1 MAAKPWRRLAKSDL
15 RADKREASG
24 AKVRAQTGRVATMK
38 FERLRLTGFKSF
50 CDQAEFRIE
59 PGLTGVVGPNGC
71 GKSNLVEAIRWVMGE
86 SSFKAMRGSGMEDVI
101 FSGSGRRPSRNNAE
115 VGLVLDNS
123 DRRAPAAFNDS
134 ERIEVTRRI
143 ERDAGSTYRVNGKEV
158 RARDVQ
164 LLFADASTGSRSPSL
179 VRQGQIGEIIAA
191 KPQARRLILEEAAGV
206 SGLHSRR
213 HEAELRLKGAEDNL
227 VRVEDVLQQIDAQV
241 DSLKRQARQANRYRD
256 LAGSLR
262 RQEALARLIAWREHE
277 AAFAEA
283 RRRLDQDLIDV
294 AERTRAQAEAAREQ
308 AIAAAALPSLREE
321 EARRGAALHRISLA
335 RDALDA
341 EEKRAREREAELERR
356 IAQFAGDLQR
366 EEALIADAAGVM
378 ERLAAEEARLADEGA
393 RADDEAARA
402 SRAEEGA
409 QGRLAGAESTLAE
422 AQAAA
427 SDLAARRRALADAAG
442 EEGRRLERL
451 QAEYSAIERERSAL
465 GAAGFDDA
473 EREAGAVKVAGLG
486 EALASAEREAQA
498 AEERHAQAREIEASR
513 RAPLA
518 EAERAAQKL
527 ETEARTLSKLLGSD
541 SSGPWPRAVDAVSV
555 ARGYEAA
562 LGAALGDDL
571 DASVDEAAPAHWS
584 LIGPREDDPPLPAG
598 ADPLSQRVAAPP
610 ALARRLSQIGVA
622 PRSDGK
628 RLALELK
635 PGQRLVS
642 LEGDLWRWDG
652 FVAAAEAPTAAARRL
667 REKNRLGD
675 LEREAE
681 AARQAAAALSA
692 EAASA
697 ADAVREAAAAEAEWR
712 GQVRAARAASEAA
725 RDAFAQSE
733 RVRAQTL
740 ARRSAVEEGFARASA
755 ARDEAAERKTKAE
768 AALSELGPGDDVALH
783 LDEAREAAERARGA
797 FAEAR
802 AAAQSLARE
811 AQARSVR
818 RDAIAAERSSWDQ
831 RLTKAEG
838 RIAEL
843 AGRRAEAEREKTA
856 LDGAPADFAR
866 ARRALADEHAQAED
880 ARKDA
885 ADALALGETALADA
899 DRAAR
904 AALEAMSAAR
914 EARAASEERVE
925 NARVRGEELRHAIA
939 SELDC
944 EPSGLAALAGHKDG
958 AVLPGLAE
966 VERKLD
972 NLRQE
977 RERLGAVNLRAD
989 DELVEVLGARD
1000 KLIAERDDLTEAIK
1014 RLRGAIGTLNQEGRQ
1029 RLIAAFDVVNGH
1041 FKDLFATLFEGGNA
1055 ELQLIESDDPLEAGL
1070 ELVAQPPGKKPQ
1082 TLTLLS
1088 GGEQALTALAL
1099 IFAVFLTNPAPICVL
1114 DEVDA
1119 PLDDYNVER
1128 FCDLIDAMRKRADTR
1143 FVAITHNPITMARMD
1158 RLFGV
1163 TMAEKGVS
1171 QAIGDLARG
1180 HCFRAPG

>member
-1 MAAKPWRRLAKSDL
+1 
-15 RADKREASG
+15 
-24 AKVRAQTGRVATMK
+24 MK

-50 CDQAEFRIE
+50 CDNSEFRIE

-71 GKSNLVEAIRWVMGE
+71 GKSNLVDAMRWVMGE
-86 SSFKAMRGSGMEDVI
+86 SSFKSMRGSEMEDVI
-101 FSGSGRRPSRNNAE
+101 FAGSGRRPSRNNAE
-115 VGLVLDNS
+115 VGLVLDNA

-134 ERIEVTRRI
+134 ETIEVTRRI
-143 ERDAGSTYRVNGKEV
+143 ERDLGSTYRVNGKEV

-164 LLFADASTGSRSPSL
+164 LLFADASTGARSPSL
-179 VRQGQIGEIIAA
+179 VRQGQIGEIINA

-227 VRVEDVLQQIDAQV
+227 TRVEDVLKQIDAQV
-241 DSLKRQARQANRYRD
+241 DSLKRQARQSNRYRE
-256 LAGSLR
+256 LAGAIR
-262 RQEALARLIAWREHE
+262 RHEALARLIAWREHE
-277 AAFAEA
+277 AAFADA
-283 RRRLDQDLIDV
+283 RKRLDADLIEV
-294 AERTRAQAEAAREQ
+294 AERTRAQAEAARLQ
-308 AIAAAALPSLREE
+308 AIAAAALPPLREE
-321 EARRGAALHRISLA
+321 EARRAAALHRISLA
-335 RDALDA
+335 REALAA
-341 EEKRAREREAELERR
+341 EEKRAKEREAELNRR
-356 IAQFAGDLQR
+356 IAQFMGDLQR

-378 ERLAAEEARLADEGA
+378 ERLTAEDSALNEQGA
-393 RADDEAARA
+393 QADDEAARA
-402 SRAEEGA
+402 RGAEESA
-409 QGRLAGAESTLAE
+409 QARARGAEAALAE

-427 SDLAARRRALADAAG
+427 SDLAARRRALTGAV
-442 EEGRRLERL
+442 EEEARRLARL
-451 QAEYSAIERERSAL
+451 EAEHSSIERERAGLS
-465 GAAGFDDA
+465 AAGFEET
-473 EREAGAVKVAGLG
+473 EREARALSVAELA
-486 EALASAEREAQA
+486 EALASAERETLA
-498 AEERHAQAREIEASR
+498 AEQRHAAAREIEAER

-518 EAERAAQKL
+518 EAERTAQRL
-527 ETEARTLSKLLGSD
+527 ETEARTLAGLLGSD
-541 SSGPWPRAVDAVSV
+541 SSGPWPRAVDTVSV

-584 LIGPREDDPPLPAG
+584 LIAASEEDPPLPAG
-598 ADPLSQRVAAPP
+598 AEALIERVAAPP
-610 ALARRLSQIGVA
+610 ALARRLAQVGVVA
-622 PRSDGK
+622 RADGK
-628 RLALELK
+628 RLAQALK

-652 FVAAAEAPTAAARRL
+652 FIAAAEAPSAAARRL
-667 REKNRLGD
+667 KEKNRLGD

-681 AARQAAAALSA
+681 AARQTVASLSVEAEGAAG
-692 EAASA
+692 
-697 ADAVREAAAAEAEWR
+697 AVGEAAAQEAEWR
-712 GQVRAARAASEAA
+712 TQARAARAASDAA
-725 RDAFAQSE
+725 RDAFAEFE

-740 ARRSAVEEGFARASA
+740 SRLSAIEEAFSRAGA
-755 ARDEAAERKTKAE
+755 ARDEAAERKASAE
-768 AALSELGPGDDVALH
+768 AALVELGPGEDLARALEH
-783 LDEAREAAERARGA
+783 AREAAVRERTQ

-811 AQARSVR
+811 AQARAAR
-818 RDAIAAERSSWDQ
+818 RSAIAAEHSSWDE
-831 RLTKAEG
+831 RLTHAQG
-838 RIAEL
+838 RIGEL
-843 AGRRAEAEREKTA
+843 AERRAEAEREKAA
-856 LDGAPADFAR
+856 LAEAPADFV
-866 ARRALADEHAQAED
+866 RRGHALADEHDRAEQA
-880 ARKDA
+880 RRQA
-885 ADALALGETALADA
+885 ADALALGEAELAGA

-914 EARAASEERVE
+914 EQRAASEERLE
-925 NARVRGEELRHAIA
+925 GARARGEELKHAIA

-944 EPSGLAALAGHKDG
+944 EPSRLAALAGLKDEKP
-958 AVLPGLAE
+958 LPGGVE
-966 VERKLD
+966 VERKLE

-989 DELVEVLGARD
+989 EELVEVLGARD

-1014 RLRGAIGTLNQEGRQ
+1014 RLRGAIGTLNQEGRE
-1029 RLIAAFDVVNGH
+1029 RLVAAFDVVNAH
-1041 FKDLFATLFEGGNA
+1041 FKDLFSTLFEGGQA

-1070 ELVAQPPGKKPQ
+1070 ELLAQPPGKRQQ

-1128 FCDLIDAMRKRADTR
+1128 FCDLLDAMRRRADTR

-1171 QAIGDLARG
+1171 QLVSVELAEAQEFAEAG
-1180 HCFRAPG
+1180 